1 MELPEALEARMR
13 TIAIVNQKGG
23 CGKTTTSINLAATL
37 AARGLRTLL
46 VDMDPQSHCAAGL
59 GVPED
64 RIENGIA
71 EALLANP
78 VGGEQPERMLWE
90 VTKNLRLAPS
100 TLALAGLEAARGGLA
115 SAADCDGRLA
125 KLLDRLSSRFDWCII
140 DCPPTIGLLTFNA
153 LRAADE
159 ALVPVE
165 TGYFAL
171 KGSERQVATIEAM
184 ASRIGRVLP
193 IRILPTLHRP
203 EAKLASDL
211 HAAIQR
217 RHGAATLPVSIRE
230 HESLRE
236 AAGFGQPITEY
247 APGSSACDDFIQLVD
262 WLIAHPVQCTR
273 GSIEQSISAAPIT
286 PPVEPP
292 SPRVADLL
300 ARMRAHA
307 GFTAEPAVPLAESAT
322 PSATSI
328 SSMLMHPT
336 ESSATK
342 TSAVDATRTEGAS

>member
-1 MELPEALEARMR
+1 MR
-13 TIAIVNQKGG
+13 TVAIVNQKGG

-46 VDMDPQSHCAAGL
+46 VDLDPQGHCAAGL

-64 RIENGIA
+64 RIETGIA
-71 EALLANP
+71 EALLAEP
-78 VGGEQPERMLWE
+78 VGGENPERMLWE
-90 VTKNLRLAPS
+90 VARNLRLAPS
-100 TLALAGLEAARGGLA
+100 TLSLAGLEAARGGLA
-115 SAADCDGRLA
+115 AVADRDARLA
-125 KLLDRLSSRFDWCII
+125 KLLDRLADRFDWCIV

-171 KGSERQVATIEAM
+171 KGSERQVAAIEAM
-184 ASRIGRVLP
+184 AARLGRPLP
-193 IRILPTLHRP
+193 LHILPTLHRP
-203 EAKLASDL
+203 EAKLAADL

-247 APGSSACDDFIQLVD
+247 APGSEACADFVRLAE
-262 WLIAHPVQCTR
+262 WLLEHPVPSTR
-273 GSIEQSISAAPIT
+273 SAFAAPA
-286 PPVEPP
+286 PVPAAAEPP
-292 SPRVADLL
+292 AEPQSPRVADLL

-307 GFTAEPAVPLAESAT
+307 GFSAEPA
-322 PSATSI
+322 
-328 SSMLMHPT
+328 PT
-336 ESSATK
+336 ETTAIEPSPQAEQAGK
-342 TSAVDATRTEGAS
+342 GAA

>member
-1 MELPEALEARMR
+1 MR
-13 TIAIVNQKGG
+13 TVAIVNQKGG

-46 VDMDPQSHCAAGL
+46 VDMDPQGHCGAGL

-64 RIENGIA
+64 GIESGIA
-71 EALLANP
+71 EALLAEP
-78 VGGEQPERMLWE
+78 VGGSQPEQMLWE
-90 VTKNLRLAPS
+90 VARNLRLAPS
-100 TLALAGLEAARGGLA
+100 TLALAGLEASRGGLA
-115 SAADCDGRLA
+115 SLPDRDARLA
-125 KLLDRLSSRFDWCII
+125 KLLDRLVGRFDWCIV

-159 ALVPVE
+159 AIVPVE

-184 ASRIGRVLP
+184 AARLGRPLP
-193 IRILPTLHRP
+193 LHILPTLHRP
-203 EAKLASDL
+203 EAKLAADL

-247 APGSSACDDFIQLVD
+247 APGSEACADFVRLAE
-262 WLIAHPVQCTR
+262 WLSEHPVACSR
-273 GSIEQSISAAPIT
+273 SAFEAAPVVAT
-286 PPVEPP
+286 PPPEPAEP
-292 SPRVADLL
+292 ESPRVADLL

-307 GFTAEPAVPLAESAT
+307 GFSAEPSSPQGAPAEQAG
-322 PSATSI
+322 
-328 SSMLMHPT
+328 
-336 ESSATK
+336 K
-342 TSAVDATRTEGAS
+342 GAE

>member
-1 MELPEALEARMR
+1 MR

-64 RIENGIA
+64 RIETGIA
-71 EALLANP
+71 EALLAEP

-90 VTKNLRLAPS
+90 VAKNLRLAPS
-100 TLALAGLEAARGGLA
+100 TVALAGLEAARGGLA
-115 SAADCDGRLA
+115 ACADRDARLA
-125 KLLDRLSSRFDWCII
+125 KLLDRLADRFDWCII

-184 ASRIGRVLP
+184 AARLGRALP
-193 IRILPTLHRP
+193 LRILPTLHRP
-203 EAKLASDL
+203 DAKLASDL

-247 APGSSACDDFIQLVD
+247 APASEACQDFVQLVA
-262 WLIAHPVQCTR
+262 WLEANPVANTR
-273 GSIEQSISAAPIT
+273 GATAASLAVA
-286 PPVEPP
+286 PVEQPAP
-292 SPRVADLL
+292 EATSPRMADLL

-307 GFTAEPAVPLAESAT
+307 GFSAEPASTTETTQQPAVEPAPAEGSA
-322 PSATSI
+322 
-328 SSMLMHPT
+328 
-336 ESSATK
+336 
-342 TSAVDATRTEGAS
+342 